1 MGIRKLYPNLKI
13 ENIMEN
19 VNLAI
24 IYYSATGTNYK
35 LAQTAAEAAKEK
47 AGVKTK
53 TLKIK
58 ETAPKEA
65 IASNPQ
71 WQEHVNVSEDVPEIS
86 LDDLEWADAIIF
98 SIPTRYGNLPSQVQQ
113 FFDTT
118 GGLWAEGK
126 LANKVVSG
134 MTSAQNLHG
143 GQETTLISLYKTM
156 IHWGAVIAA
165 PGFTDKVL
173 FAAGGNPYGISVS
186 AGIENIT
193 EEVKTAIAHQVERT
207 LTVAKWVKKGKSEQ

>member
-1 MGIRKLYPNLKI
+1 
-13 ENIMEN
+13 MEN

-186 AGIENIT
+186 AGTENIT
-193 EEVKTAIAHQVERT
+193 AEVKTAIAHQVERT